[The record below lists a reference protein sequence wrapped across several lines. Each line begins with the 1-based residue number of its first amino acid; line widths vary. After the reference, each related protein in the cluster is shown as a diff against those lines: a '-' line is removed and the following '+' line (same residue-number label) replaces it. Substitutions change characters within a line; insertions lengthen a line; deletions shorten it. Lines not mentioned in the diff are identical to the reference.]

1 MGRALAV
8 WGTSSGAGK
17 SLLVTAL
24 ARHFADQGL
33 RVAPFKAQ
41 NMSLNARV
49 VEGGEMAAAQF
60 FQALAARTR
69 PRVEMN
75 PVLLKPLSDM
85 KSAVILLGR
94 PAEEFSRLP
103 WPERK
108 RRLWPYMR
116 EALDRLLSEYDLVLL
131 EGAGSP
137 AEVNLWPDYANL
149 EAAAYARAKAL
160 LVADIDRGGAIAHL
174 YGTVGLL
181 GGEKERLLGF
191 VFNKFRGDPRLLLPA
206 YETLFR
212 LTGLPVLGSLPHLPH
227 ALPEEDGLYR
237 RPKGRGKRVAVVRYP
252 YASNLDEFW
261 PLYELSELRFAKSPE
276 ELEGAKLIIL
286 PGSRNV
292 PRDLEFLRPFRKALL
307 AHLERGLPLLALC
320 GGAQML
326 GAWVEDEGIEEKG
339 RHPGLGLLP
348 FTTRLLPEKVQR
360 SVRVRLPALEGPWR
374 GLSGLEVEG
383 YEIHHGQTE
392 GMGLFHQEGGVLATY
407 LHGLLENPSVQE
419 ALFGASVDLEATFD
433 LLARAAREHL
443 DLAQVER
450 ALFSASP
457 FRERSRPAQ
466 SGRLVLVLGG
476 AKSGKTRFALALA
489 GERATYIATALA
501 LDEEMAER
509 IARHKEERPP
519 TVETLE
525 EPLDLVQALG
535 RASWERV
542 VVDCL
547 TLWVANL
554 MERGLDPLEEGRKF
568 MEAVRGS
575 GKTVILVSNEVGL
588 GLVPQ
593 TPLGR
598 RYRDLLGSLH
608 QLFAQGADEVYFLL
622 AGLPQRLK

>member
-24 ARHFADQGL
+24 ARYFADQGL
-33 RVAPFKAQ
+33 KVAPFKAQ

-49 VEGGEMAAAQF
+49 VEGGEMATAQF

-75 PVLLKPLSDM
+75 PVLLKPLSDT
-85 KSAVILLGR
+85 KSAVILMGK

-116 EALDRLLSEYDLVLL
+116 EALDWLLSEYDLVLL

-137 AEVNLWPDYANL
+137 AEVNLWPDYVNL
-149 EAAAYARAKAL
+149 EAAAHAKAKAL

-191 VFNKFRGDPRLLLPA
+191 VFNKFRGDLRLLLPA
-206 YETLFR
+206 YETLLR
-212 LTGLPVLGSLPHLPH
+212 LTGLPVLGTLPHLPH

-237 RPKGRGKRVAVVRYP
+237 RPKGRGKRVRVVRYP

-261 PLYELSELRFAKSPE
+261 PLYELSELRFVKSPE
-276 ELEGAKLIIL
+276 ELEGAELIIL

-292 PRDLEFLRPFRKALL
+292 PRDLEFLRPFKKALL

-339 RHPGLGLLP
+339 RHQGLGLLP

-360 SVRVRLPALEGPWR
+360 SARVRLPALEGPWR
-374 GLSGLEVEG
+374 GLSRLEVEG
-383 YEIHHGQTE
+383 YEIHHGHTE
-392 GMGLFHQEGGVLATY
+392 GMGPFHQEGGILATY
-407 LHGLLENPSVQE
+407 LHGLLENPPVQE

-433 LLARAAREHL
+433 LLARAVAEHL

-450 ALFSASP
+450 ALLGS
-457 FRERSRPAQ
+457 ER
-466 SGRLVLVLGG
+466 GRLVLVLGG

-489 GERATYIATALA
+489 GEKATYIATALA

-509 IARHKEERPP
+509 IARHKRERSP

-535 RASWERV
+535 KASGERV

-554 MERGLDPLEEGRKF
+554 MERGLDPLEEGKKLV
-568 MEAVRGS
+568 EAVRKS
-575 GKTVILVSNEVGL
+575 GKTVVLVSNEVGL
-588 GLVPQ
+588 GLVPT

-598 RYRDLLGSLH
+598 RYRDFMGSLH
-608 QLFAQGADEVYFLL
+608 QLLAQEAEEVYFLL

>member
-24 ARHFADQGL
+24 ARYFADQGL
-33 RVAPFKAQ
+33 KVAPFKAQ

-49 VEGGEMAAAQF
+49 VEGGEMATAQF

-75 PVLLKPLSDM
+75 PVLLKPLSDT
-85 KSAVILLGR
+85 KSAVILLGK
-94 PAEEFSRLP
+94 PAEELSRLP

-149 EAAAYARAKAL
+149 EAAAYAKAKAL

-191 VFNKFRGDPRLLLPA
+191 VFNKFRGDLHLLQPA

-212 LTGLPVLGSLPHLPH
+212 LTGLPVLGTLPHLPH

-237 RPKGRGKRVAVVRYP
+237 KPKGRGKGVRVVRYP

-261 PLYELSELRFAKSPE
+261 PLYELSELRFVRNPE
-276 ELEGAKLIIL
+276 ELKGAELVIL

-292 PRDLEFLRPFRKALL
+292 PKDLEFLRPFRRALL

-339 RHPGLGLLP
+339 RHRGLGLLP

-360 SVRVRLPALEGPWR
+360 SARVRLPALEGPWR

-392 GMGLFHQEGGVLATY
+392 GMGLFHQEGGLLATY

-433 LLARAAREHL
+433 LLARAALEHL
-443 DLAQVER
+443 DLAQVEG
-450 ALFSASP
+450 ALFGP
-457 FRERSRPAQ
+457 GKR
-466 SGRLVLVLGG
+466 GRLVLVLGG
-476 AKSGKTRFALALA
+476 AKSGKTRFALTLA
-489 GERATYIATALA
+489 GEKATYIATALA

-509 IARHKEERPP
+509 IARHKAERPP
-519 TVETLE
+519 TVKTLE
-525 EPLDLVQALG
+525 EPLDLAQALG
-535 RASWERV
+535 RASGERV

-554 MERGLDPLEEGRKF
+554 MERGLDPLEEGKKL
-568 MEAVRGS
+568 MEAIRKS
-575 GKTVILVSNEVGL
+575 GKTVVLVSNEVGL
-588 GLVPQ
+588 GLVPT

-608 QLFAQGADEVYFLL
+608 QLLAQGAEEVYFLV